1 METMKSKKQM
11 MRERDAALKEKVKFT
26 QTLAYLIVQA
36 NGRLVLNKDNVVPL
50 DGYRIHVE
58 ENDQELILRL
68 MDEDLTF
75 LGEGSPSPDIP
86 CILNLDSPSY
96 PPELEEYVQC
106 ATRGC
111 KSCLAEVAKRLA
123 EAGNMSPSSKEASSD
138 PVG

>member
-1 METMKSKKQM
+1 MKSKKQM

-68 MDEDLTF
+68 MDDDHTF
-75 LGEGSPSPDIP
+75 LGEGSPSTNIP
-86 CILNLDSPSY
+86 VSPEAESLYQEMLEKDKVVGGTLSPS
-96 PPELEEYVQC
+96 P
-106 ATRGC
+106 
-111 KSCLAEVAKRLA
+111 
-123 EAGNMSPSSKEASSD
+123 KESD
-138 PVG
+138 YDPMG